1 MNYIVERL
9 KEAST
14 WRGIIMVLTSVGVGV
29 SPDLIAPI
37 VSIGTGLAGLVGI
50 FVADKAKTE

>member
-1 MNYIVERL
+1 MQYFIERL

-14 WRGIIMVLTSVGVGV
+14 WRGIILVLTSVGIGV

-37 VSIGTGLAGLVGI
+37 VSVGTGLAGVVGV
-50 FVADKAKTE
+50 FTADKAK